1 VDDLVPRES
10 KIHVRPTEKIILAVS
25 AGIFVLTLIYTGDI
39 GLVIIGIM
47 LTLLTLGFS
56 KLEVKDR
63 FKQEPIMLGFMLTL
77 LFAVNCVAL
86 NSYAETYPNT
96 PIAVIVGL
104 MAWLLAVSW
113 SVVMVTGRKKLFPI
127 YVFADGMMTIFCLV
141 PIIGIPLSLVV
152 Q

>member
-1 VDDLVPRES
+1 V
-10 KIHVRPTEKIILAVS
+10 ILTVA
-25 AGIFVLTLIYTGDI
+25 AGTFVLTLIYTGDI

-56 KLEVKDR
+56 KLEIKDR
-63 FKQEPIMLGFMLTL
+63 FKQEPTALGFLLVL

-86 NSYAETYPNT
+86 NSYTETYPSA

-127 YVFADGMMTIFCLV
+127 YVFADGMMAIFCLV